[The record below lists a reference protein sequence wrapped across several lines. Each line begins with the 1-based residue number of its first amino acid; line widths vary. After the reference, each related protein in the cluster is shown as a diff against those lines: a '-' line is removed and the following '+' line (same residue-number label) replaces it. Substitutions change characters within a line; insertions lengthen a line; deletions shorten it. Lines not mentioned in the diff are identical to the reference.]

1 MKPERTTVTLEAG
14 SARLILEKHW
24 HRLNLEELLRLSGI
38 TPLCNRHTEYSPECM
53 RELDENLEAVS
64 LHVSRCRRIANYLGR
79 DVKEFEWQPLSAR
92 GVARQIEV
100 FIQNGEDSET
110 IARFLERWRN
120 PPAKKGR
127 PAGSTDHD
135 GIALRA
141 LELHES
147 DPKKWPWPKVADELL
162 GCKRHVEH
170 VWDSDCTVRLKQAV
184 VRLQIFVRELQSAC
198 CIPLP

>member
-1 MKPERTTVTLEAG
+1 MKSERKSVTLEAG
-14 SARLILEKHW
+14 SVRQLLEKHW

-38 TPLCNRHTEYSPECM
+38 TPLSNRHTEYSPECM
-53 RELDENLEAVS
+53 RELDENLEAVN
-64 LHVSRCRRIANYLGR
+64 LHVSRCRRIANYLGQG
-79 DVKEFEWQPLSAR
+79 VEEYEWKPLSAR
-92 GVARQIEV
+92 GAARQIEA

-110 IARFLERWRN
+110 ITRFLERWRN
-120 PPAKKGR
+120 QPIKKGR
-127 PAGSTDHD
+127 PAGSVDHD

-162 GCKRHVEH
+162 ECKLHIEH

-184 VRLQIFVRELQSAC
+184 VRLQTFVRELQSAC
-198 CIPLP
+198 YIPLP